1 MNIIQ
6 CGTRNLTMVPRE
18 IPVDA
23 TTVHLDGNSF
33 PVLAPE
39 SFLGRS
45 KLTKLFLNSSSIM
58 GIVGILHAWDSINPI
73 IFVFIK
79 V

>member
-1 MNIIQ
+1 
-6 CGTRNLTMVPRE
+6 MVPRE

-23 TTVHLDGNSF
+23 TMVHLDGNSF

-45 KLTKLFLNSSSIM
+45 KLTKLFLNGSSIM
-58 GIVGILHAWDSINPI
+58 GIVTFISLGLHLI